1 MVNTRR
7 HFGPTRSLAAPSA
20 TTSKVAAS
28 GAANERLSPT
38 GWRAG
43 RVVRMGQERGV
54 RGGLG
59 RGGEPRRR
67 CEVAGRAQAGGA
79 NTACVQGHCA
89 RATVGG
95 ALTFRLDI
103 ALLARRQR
111 QDEVDPVGLDVRGRG
126 ECPDPAARY
135 PADSLAQLARAPSPA
150 PARSRTTIL
159 SLSRGQAANGYLTRR
174 LTEPGRDEEHL
185 LEARQ
190 PRGSSSHST
199 CYRSEQPQLV
209 LVRMHGC
216 SPPPA
221 RGEKALNF
229 RCKKLQKTLRRRG
242 EGNAAGSYLMRT
254 AVRACRKP
262 AAQRFWAALGLQR
275 ALLELPFVGLGQQA
289 GHLCAACRSGSTS

>member
-1 MVNTRR
+1 MVTQRY
-7 HFGPTRSLAAPSA
+7 FGPTRSLAARSA
-20 TTSKVAAS
+20 ATLKVAAS
-28 GAANERLSPT
+28 GAAHERLIPT
-38 GWRAG
+38 GGRAG
-43 RVVRMGQERGV
+43 RVVRMGRS
-54 RGGLG
+54 GGCEVG
-59 RGGEPRRR
+59 KGGAEKPRRG

-221 RGEKALNF
+221 RGERRSNF

-254 AVRACRKP
+254 AVRAWREP
-262 AAQRFWAALGLQR
+262 GGLRFWAALGLQR

>member
-1 MVNTRR
+1 M
-7 HFGPTRSLAAPSA
+7 GPRNGRYKPFFFLHWGQKGQKALPHVATLGSA
-20 TTSKVAAS
+20 
-28 GAANERLSPT
+28 G
-38 GWRAG
+38 GG
-43 RVVRMGQERGV
+43 GQNG
-54 RGGLG
+54 G
-59 RGGEPRRR
+59 RGDGGDGGDGCVSGGPLNSTVEAVVTVPGRPRP
-67 CEVAGRAQAGGA
+67 C
-79 NTACVQGHCA
+79 
-89 RATVGG
+89 
-95 ALTFRLDI
+95 
-103 ALLARRQR
+103 
-111 QDEVDPVGLDVRGRG
+111 RG
-126 ECPDPAARY
+126 
-135 PADSLAQLARAPSPA
+135 
-150 PARSRTTIL
+150 
-159 SLSRGQAANGYLTRR
+159 

-221 RGEKALNF
+221 RGEKALKF

-254 AVRACRKP
+254 AVRAWREP
-262 AAQRFWAALGLQR
+262 GGLRFWAALGLQR